1 MKSSP
6 KTLLTGGFVGL
17 TLNIRSSLDA
27 FALGDAERVE
37 IADLLEET
45 EGVGD
50 FVVLGTDEFVGSTF
64 EGGALLRTTIALTL
78 GLSTLN

>member
-1 MKSSP
+1 M
-6 KTLLTGGFVGL
+6 
-17 TLNIRSSLDA
+17 
-27 FALGDAERVE
+27 GDAERVE